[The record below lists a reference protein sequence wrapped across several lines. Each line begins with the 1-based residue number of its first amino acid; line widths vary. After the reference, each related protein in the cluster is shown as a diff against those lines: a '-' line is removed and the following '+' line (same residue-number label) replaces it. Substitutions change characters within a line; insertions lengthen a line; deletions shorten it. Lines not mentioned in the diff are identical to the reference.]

1 MRYYVLTT
9 AKFAD
14 QCLSSKTYGSTNSNW
29 LANINIGDIV
39 FISQFNYKSQNIFG
53 PFITVNTLF
62 YDKKT
67 IFPNQRYY
75 YRIKIGSTKPTV
87 VDETCLYL
95 QGIKEGSVDF
105 SFRLI
110 SLIQQNKHL
119 HSISL
124 TNQEG
129 QFIIKTLNG
138 FGQAIELK
146 NQSYLMDYQK
156 LKVDIDFLIKK
167 NNLEKKPFFS
177 SESDLETYILLNL
190 KDKKSILSKQIDKI
204 LMRFPNNTLDN
215 SEVYNQFIFG
225 NAYPADLIVLNKN
238 NINIFELK
246 KDNLDQNQLP
256 AVRKEIKKHC
266 YYSLFSKRLPL
277 DGIKTMNFFLVVQK
291 SRVNL
296 QFQDI
301 LKEEFKKISKPIDK
315 YRINNFLFLQYYF
328 ENGQLFLEA

>member
-14 QCLSSKTYGSTNSNW
+14 QCLSSETYGSTNSNW
-29 LANINIGDIV
+29 LANINTDDIV

-53 PFITVNTLF
+53 PFRTVNTLF
-62 YDKKT
+62 YDKKI

-75 YRIKIGSTKPTV
+75 YRIKIGSIKPTV
-87 VDETCLYL
+87 IDETCLYL
-95 QGIKEGSVDF
+95 QGIKEGNADF

-124 TNQEG
+124 TDQEG
-129 QFIIKTLNG
+129 QFIIKTLKG
-138 FGQAIELK
+138 FGQKIELE
-146 NQSYLMDYQK
+146 NQSCPMDYQK

-204 LMRFPNNTLDN
+204 LIRFPNNTFDN

-225 NAYPADLIVLNKN
+225 NAYPADLVILNKN

-256 AVRKEIKKHC
+256 TVRKEIKKHC
-266 YYSLFSKRLPL
+266 YYSLFSKRLLPE
-277 DGIKTMNFFLVVQK
+277 GIKTMNFFLVVQK

-301 LKEEFKKISKPIDK
+301 LKEEFKRISKPIDK

-328 ENGQLFLEA
+328 ENGQLLLKA